1 MKKSGIYM
9 ITCMGNNHRYI
20 GSSRNI
26 QKRKWEH
33 WYHLKAQC
41 HHNKHFQAIYN
52 KYGKESLKFE
62 ILEIVPCDKLIEREQ
77 FWIDKLNPEINK
89 TIIATSGFLGRT
101 HTEKSK
107 TKMSLA
113 HKKRLKNPEVRER
126 LRQAAIEQHKRQPNG
141 MKGKTQPEEMKE
153 HLRQKTLEQFSTKEA
168 REKHSQI
175 MSEWMTD
182 EMRQRISGS
191 KKGHKQSEQTKKK
204 RGKALK
210 KAWDKYTP
218 EQRKERIKKISN
230 GVVAAKAKCHGS
242 FVSPDGIIHENVYNL
257 AEFCRQHNLS
267 SSKMILVKQGKRNH
281 HRGWTYLN
289 Q

>member
-9 ITCMGNNHRYI
+9 ITCTGNNNRYV
-20 GSSRNI
+20 GSSRNM
-26 QKRKWEH
+26 QKRKWDH
-33 WYHLKAQC
+33 WHHLKAQC

-62 ILEIVPCDKLIEREQ
+62 VLEIAPYDKLIEREQ

-89 TIIATSGFLGRT
+89 TLTATSGFLGRS
-101 HTEKSK
+101 HTKKSK
-107 TKMSLA
+107 MKMSLA
-113 HKKRLKNPEVRER
+113 HKERLKNPEVRER
-126 LRQAAIEQHKRQPNG
+126 LRQAAIEQNKRQPNG
-141 MKGKTQPEEMKE
+141 MKGKTQSDEMKE

-182 EMRQRISGS
+182 EMRQRISES
-191 KKGHKQSEQTKKK
+191 KKGHKQSEQTKKR

-218 EQRKERIKKISN
+218 EEREKRIENIKKGTTKSLAKHHGDI
-230 GVVAAKAKCHGS
+230 VA
-242 FVSPDGIIHENVYNL
+242 PDGTIYENVYNL

-267 SSKMILVKQGKRNH
+267 NVKMTLVKQGKRAH
-281 HRGWTYLN
+281 HKGWKFL
-289 Q
+289 